1 MLRGYINVVVCQAF
15 PYYTPPPSLSKEVYL
30 FFVASV
36 DIYISQASYKLDLSS
51 SCQGSIKLVL
61 CPTPPHPPHPHPH
74 PLPSSSL
81 REMYEEGCRSVT
93 RTYAPHCTNKKS
105 TSPWKYLSILRKHR
119 SILSQKF
126 NGICDSCLNGLSDH
140 VLGPFRGQTPLCL
153 ANISVTTS
161 VYKVQHEA
169 AEVVST

>member
-15 PYYTPPPSLSKEVYL
+15 PYSNPPPSLSQEVYL

-36 DIYISQASYKLDLSS
+36 DIYISSKLQVGLEFKLSRIHQASVMPS
-51 SCQGSIKLVL
+51 
-61 CPTPPHPPHPHPH
+61 TPPHPP
-74 PLPSSSL
+74 PLPASSP

-105 TSPWKYLSILRKHR
+105 TSPWKYLSIQRKHR
-119 SILSQKF
+119 SVLSQKF

>member
-15 PYYTPPPSLSKEVYL
+15 PYSNPPPSLSQEVYL

-36 DIYISQASYKLDLSS
+36 DIYISSKLQVGLEFKLSRIHQAS
-51 SCQGSIKLVL
+51 VMP
-61 CPTPPHPPHPHPH
+61 PTP
-74 PLPSSSL
+74 PLPSSSP

-126 NGICDSCLNGLSDH
+126 YGICDSCLNGLSDH
-140 VLGPFRGQTPLCL
+140 VLGSFRGQTPLCL